1 MIQQLYKLNPE
12 YKGKVA
18 FIRATFSKKAE
29 RTTKSHAPFVLG
41 VKEPEQANLV
51 CERGLVIG
59 GELFDVELYYSG
71 AKAKRCYN
79 CQLYTS
85 YIAKHYTVRTRC
97 GSCRGL
103 YRSDKCTEKGK
114 VYCVPCKKGG
124 HSAFSPECKTWQEKC
139 SQARE
144 SYITRPR
151 RFQVE
156 ATTTTTTFAL
166 LIG

>member
-1 MIQQLYKLNPE
+1 M

-59 GELFDVELYYSG
+59 GELYNIELYYSG

-85 YIAKHYTVRTRC
+85 YIAKHYTARTRC
-97 GSCRGL
+97 GSYRGL
-103 YRSDKCTEKGK
+103 HRSDKCIEKGK
-114 VYCVPCKKGG
+114 VYYVLYKKGS
-124 HSAFSPECKTWQEKC
+124 HSAFSLDYKTWQEKC
-139 SQARE
+139 S
-144 SYITRPR
+144 
-151 RFQVE
+151 
-156 ATTTTTTFAL
+156 
-166 LIG
+166 